1 MGTTTPLGKPAT
13 RARIQNRQ
21 LAFRLDASQ
30 ARQDSNLQ
38 PTVPKTVVLPIA
50 PLAYTMRPM
59 RPRWSRFA
67 RPITRWTPS
76 AGAGGD
82 GHCPPVRHHAPLGLP
97 RQGGC
102 RGEPATWIPM
112 PADVHAWRGAY
123 PYVPPVGFEPA
134 TGRVETA
141 CSDPLSYR
149 GNLFPPERMSTT
161 TRGERAGMPDSFSP
175 AAPRYGA

>member
-67 RPITRWTPS
+67 RPITRWAPS

-82 GHCPPVRHHAPLGLP
+82 GHCPPVRHHALLGLP

-102 RGEPATWIPM
+102 RGKPVSWTPM
-112 PADVHAWRGAY
+112 PAHWTPGRWRILSCFRRDSNPRPSA
-123 PYVPPVGFEPA
+123 PEA
-134 TGRVETA
+134 DALSTGPRKRSVQ
-141 CSDPLSYR
+141 R
-149 GNLFPPERMSTT
+149 
-161 TRGERAGMPDSFSP
+161 RANGC
-175 AAPRYGA
+175 ARA